1 MMVALLVAVWGFG
14 AWVYLCME
22 GLDDDDKA

>member
-1 MMVALLVAVWGFG
+1 MVALLVAVWGFG

>member
-22 GLDDDDKA
+22 GLDDDDQA

>member
-1 MMVALLVAVWGFG
+1 MVALLVAVWGFG

-22 GLDDDDKA
+22 GLDDDDQA